1 MKLSCYP
8 AQPCIKIDSL
18 EWNYQR
24 HRRRPSECP
33 VRLSSFPVKTSNL
46 PDKCPMTGANLQP
59 CKEFSMSS
67 SDQSNLDEPS
77 TVFFLFTL
85 SILLSGV
92 ATRMDYSI
100 SFSFWLLLLLLHCS
114 LTLLG
119 RCGFLGWKI
128 DMEEFVRIK
137 NIKITLSNTWRIMHK
152 HKPFSCNLIL
162 SSLCFPLH
170 EVFWAWSVLK
180 RELFL
185 QWVKQVNVRHS

>member
-1 MKLSCYP
+1 MHFFFKSEYFIIFLLFLFFAQEIDTFQRCAYCFWPFPSKVGCYNGFL
-8 AQPCIKIDSL
+8 CFVVGIT
-18 EWNYQR
+18 
-24 HRRRPSECP
+24 
-33 VRLSSFPVKTSNL
+33 F
-46 PDKCPMTGANLQP
+46 
-59 CKEFSMSS
+59 KEFSMSS

-77 TVFFLFTL
+77 TVFFLFSL

-152 HKPFSCNLIL
+152 HKPFFCNLIL

-170 EVFWAWSVLK
+170 EVFWA
-180 RELFL
+180 
-185 QWVKQVNVRHS
+185 